1 MKLSDVITP
10 GDKIDI
16 KMLHEANQEDNGG
29 EIAKSIKVRSATFF
43 RIRNWKFLCRQVVEE
58 WCYFNWRG
66 SAALFF
72 IQKAVCITAQQL

>member
-29 EIAKSIKVRSATFF
+29 KIAKSIKVRSATFF
-43 RIRNWKFLCRQVVEE
+43 RTRNWKFLCRQVVEE

>member
-16 KMLHEANQEDNGG
+16 KMLQEATRKIME
-29 EIAKSIKVRSATFF
+29 ERSRKSIKVRSATFF